1 MYIAFNIELSMHIK
15 QTTPF
20 FYLNFFNQSKKGT
33 MRQISPH
40 NPSKLI
46 VFCLLFTLLVRTNA
60 QEQVK
65 IGFYKTGEVQLV
77 VSEPFGGK
85 MPDRGIIGLMV
96 HVSGNVQ
103 NCDYIP
109 ANLNGKIIVIEAG
122 QCGII
127 RSAQKAEKAGATAV
141 VIIRSNGDEIIPD
154 GRLINIPCFTV
165 SPTTGGYYRQILPKP
180 TLVSLSLPNGSSNGT
195 HPKTAAKVEN
205 LAIDAQTKAFLER
218 KSAET
223 TETAPTKPV
232 LADVSKP
239 VEAPPAPKV
248 ITSDPVPAPIVTAA
262 TGQPVATTISGAP
275 IPSENHAT
283 APHTN
288 KPVGTVAESRKP
300 IEKAE
305 TVVSIPPSVENT
317 AAKVAPPPAP
327 IESTSVAVAAVAKP
341 IEEPAKTVSSETL
354 TSKSGSETL
363 TSKSGTESSKT
374 AISEPSTPKIVAL
387 NQAVTTPEVVVSP
400 TSSNGTVAAD
410 PTAYLKEALEI
421 FPRRTADVT
430 IVNYNFEKKMN
441 LTITLKTESGQII
454 KDYKVEGQQFGT
466 VEVEVTALPNGK
478 YVITVADD
486 KQSIEQHIIVE
497 H

>member
-1 MYIAFNIELSMHIK
+1 MIECAHK
-15 QTTPF
+15 TNDPV

-46 VFCLLFTLLVRTNA
+46 VFCLLFSFLVRTNA

-154 GRLINIPCFTV
+154 GRLIGIPCFTV
-165 SPTTGGYYRQILPKP
+165 SPTTGGYYRQMLPKP

-195 HPKTAAKVEN
+195 PAPKTAAKVEN
-205 LAIDAQTKAFLER
+205 LAIDAQTKRFLEE
-218 KSAET
+218 KPTDSQTPAPAKPVVAEVAKPAET
-223 TETAPTKPV
+223 
-232 LADVSKP
+232 
-239 VEAPPAPKV
+239 PPAPKV
-248 ITSDPVPAPIVTAA
+248 ITADPVPAPIVTTAP
-262 TGQPVATTISGAP
+262 GQPVAITISGAP
-275 IPSENHAT
+275 IPSDNHST

-288 KPVGTVAESRKP
+288 KPVGTVTAASKP
-300 IEKAE
+300 VEK
-305 TVVSIPPSVENT
+305 TVVVAPSPPPVENT
-317 AAKVAPPPAP
+317 VAKVVPPPAP
-327 IESTSVAVAAVAKP
+327 VENTSVAVAVAAKP
-341 IEEPAKTVSSETL
+341 VEEPAKTVSSEP
-354 TSKSGSETL
+354 SIAKSTA
-363 TSKSGTESSKT
+363 ESSKT
-374 AISEPSTPKIVAL
+374 SVPEPTATKIVAL
-387 NQAVTTPEVVVSP
+387 NQAVTTPEVVATP
-400 TSSNGTVAAD
+400 TNSNGTVAAD

-421 FPRRTADVT
+421 FPRRTSDVT

-441 LTITLKTESGQII
+441 LTITLKSESGQVI

-478 YVITVADD
+478 YVIIVADEN
-486 KQSIEQHIIVE
+486 QRIEQHIIVE

>member
-1 MYIAFNIELSMHIK
+1 
-15 QTTPF
+15 
-20 FYLNFFNQSKKGT
+20 

-46 VFCLLFTLLVRTNA
+46 VFCLLFTLIVRTNA

-65 IGFYKTGEVQLV
+65 IGFYKTGDVQLV

-141 VIIRSNGDEIIPD
+141 VIIRSNGDEIIPE
-154 GRLINIPCFTV
+154 GRLIGIPCFTI
-165 SPTTGGYYRQILPKP
+165 SPTTGGYYRQMLPKP

-195 HPKTAAKVEN
+195 PAPKTAAKVDN
-205 LAIDAQTKAFLER
+205 LGIDPQTKKFLEE
-218 KSAET
+218 KPADAAT
-223 TETAPTKPV
+223 PAPAKPV
-232 LADVSKP
+232 VAAVSKP
-239 VEAPPAPKV
+239 AETPPTPKV

-262 TGQPVATTISGAP
+262 PGQPVATMISGTP
-275 IPSENHAT
+275 ISSEAHST

-288 KPVGTVAESRKP
+288 KPVGIVAESPKP
-300 IEKAE
+300 VEKSV
-305 TVVSIPPSVENT
+305 TIVSAPPPPVENT
-317 AAKVAPPPAP
+317 AAKIAPPPAP
-327 IESTSVAVAAVAKP
+327 VENKSVAVAAAKP
-341 IEEPAKTVSSETL
+341 VEEPAKTVSSEP
-354 TSKSGSETL
+354 SAPKSNV
-363 TSKSGTESSKT
+363 ESSKT
-374 AISEPSTPKIVAL
+374 SVPEPSAPKIVAL
-387 NQAVTTPEVVVSP
+387 NQAVTPEVVVSP
-400 TSSNGTVAAD
+400 TNSTGTVAAD

-421 FPRRTADVT
+421 FPRRTSDVT

-441 LTITLKTESGQII
+441 LTITLKSESGQII
-454 KDYKVEGQQFGT
+454 KNYKVEGQQFGT
-466 VEVEVTALPNGK
+466 VEVEVTTLPNGK
-478 YVITVADD
+478 YIVVVADE

>member
-1 MYIAFNIELSMHIK
+1 
-15 QTTPF
+15 
-20 FYLNFFNQSKKGT
+20 

-40 NPSKLI
+40 NPSKFI
-46 VFCLLFTLLVRTNA
+46 VFCLLFTFLVNTNA

-141 VIIRSNGDEIIPD
+141 VIIRSNGDEIIPE
-154 GRLINIPCFTV
+154 GRLIGIPCFTV
-165 SPTTGGYYRQILPKP
+165 SPTTGGYYRQMLAKP

-195 HPKTAAKVEN
+195 PPPKTAAKVEN
-205 LAIDAQTKAFLER
+205 LAIDAQTKQFLEQ
-218 KSAET
+218 KPAESPSA
-223 TETAPTKPV
+223 APAKPAV
-232 LADVSKP
+232 AEVSKP
-239 VEAPPAPKV
+239 KPAEAPPASKV
-248 ITSDPVPAPIVTAA
+248 ITSDPVPAPIVTTAP
-262 TGQPVATTISGAP
+262 GQPVAVAISGTP
-275 IPSENHAT
+275 ISPEKHST

-288 KPVGTVAESRKP
+288 KPVGTVVESPKPVEKSVTIVSAPPP
-300 IEKAE
+300 IE
-305 TVVSIPPSVENT
+305 NT
-317 AAKVAPPPAP
+317 ITKVAPPPAP
-327 IESTSVAVAAVAKP
+327 VEKTSVAVAAVAKP
-341 IEEPAKTVSSETL
+341 VEEPAKTVSSEPPAP
-354 TSKSGSETL
+354 KSNA
-363 TSKSGTESSKT
+363 ESSKT
-374 AISEPSTPKIVAL
+374 SVSEASVPKIAVL
-387 NQAVTTPEVVVSP
+387 NQAVTTPEVVATP
-400 TSSNGTVAAD
+400 TSSTGNVAVD
-410 PTAYLKEALEI
+410 PAAYLKEALEI

-441 LTITLKTESGQII
+441 LTITLKSEGGQII

-478 YVITVADD
+478 YIVVVADE

>member
-1 MYIAFNIELSMHIK
+1 MFECTHKTNN
-15 QTTPF
+15 PV

-46 VFCLLFTLLVRTNA
+46 VFCLLFTFLVRTNA

-141 VIIRSNGDEIIPD
+141 VIIRSNGDEIIPE
-154 GRLINIPCFTV
+154 GRLIGIPCFTV
-165 SPTTGGYYRQILPKP
+165 SPTTGGYYRQMLPKP
-180 TLVSLSLPNGSSNGT
+180 TLVSLSLPNGSSNGK
-195 HPKTAAKVEN
+195 PAKTAAKVEN
-205 LAIDAQTKAFLER
+205 LAIDAQTKKFLEE
-218 KSAET
+218 KPAESSAA
-223 TETAPTKPV
+223 APAKPV
-232 LADVSKP
+232 VAEVAKP
-239 VEAPPAPKV
+239 AEAPAAPKP
-248 ITSDPVPAPIVTAA
+248 IISDPVPAPIVTAA
-262 TGQPVATTISGAP
+262 PGQPVATTISGNP
-275 IPSENHAT
+275 IPSENRST
-283 APHTN
+283 APHTTQ
-288 KPVGTVAESRKP
+288 PVGTVAAAPKP
-300 IEKAE
+300 AEKPV
-305 TVVSIPPSVENT
+305 TVTPPAENT
-317 AAKVAPPPAP
+317 VARIAPPPAP
-327 IESTSVAVAAVAKP
+327 VENTSVAVAAVAKP
-341 IEEPAKTVSSETL
+341 VEEPPKTVSSE
-354 TSKSGSETL
+354 SSAAKSNA
-363 TSKSGTESSKT
+363 ESSKT
-374 AISEPSTPKIVAL
+374 SVPEPSAAKVVAL

-400 TSSNGTVAAD
+400 TNSNGNVAAD

-421 FPRRTADVT
+421 FPRRTSDVT

-441 LTITLKTESGQII
+441 LTITLKSEGGQMI

-466 VEVEVTALPNGK
+466 VEVDVTTLPNGK

>member
-1 MYIAFNIELSMHIK
+1 
-15 QTTPF
+15 
-20 FYLNFFNQSKKGT
+20 

-40 NPSKLI
+40 NPNRLI
-46 VFCLLFTLLVRTNA
+46 LFVLFFGLLVQTNA

-109 ANLNGKIIVIEAG
+109 ANLQGKVIVIEAG

-141 VIIRSNGDEIIPD
+141 VIIRSNGDEIIPE
-154 GRLINIPCFTV
+154 GRLIGIPCFTV
-165 SPTTGGYYRQILPKP
+165 SPTTGGYYRQMLPKP

-195 HPKTAAKVEN
+195 MAKTAAKVEN
-205 LAIDAQTKAFLER
+205 LAIDAQTKQFLEQ
-218 KSAET
+218 KPAESSNA
-223 TETAPTKPV
+223 APAKPV
-232 LADVSKP
+232 IAAVSKP
-239 VEAPPAPKV
+239 VEVPPTPKT
-248 ITSDPVPAPIVTAA
+248 ITADPVPAPIVTAA
-262 TGQPVATTISGAP
+262 PGQPVETTISGAP
-275 IPSENHAT
+275 IASDRSA

-288 KPVGTVAESRKP
+288 QPVGTIAVAP
-300 IEKAE
+300 KATE
-305 TVVSIPPSVENT
+305 HLTVVVAPPAQPAEKTV
-317 AAKVAPPPAP
+317 AKVAPPPAP
-327 IESTSVAVAAVAKP
+327 VENTTITVAAVPKP
-341 IEEPAKTVSSETL
+341 TEEPAKTVSIDAPAA
-354 TSKSGSETL
+354 KSSV
-363 TSKSGTESSKT
+363 ESSKT
-374 AISEPSTPKIVAL
+374 SVSEPASKPIAVL
-387 NQAVTTPEVVVSP
+387 NQAVAVPETVVSP
-400 TSSNGTVAAD
+400 TNSSGAVSNDA
-410 PTAYLKEALEI
+410 TAYLKEALEI
-421 FPRRTADVT
+421 FPRRTSDIT

-441 LTITLKTESGQII
+441 LTITLKSEGGQKI

-466 VEVEVTALPNGK
+466 VEVEVTTLPNGK
-478 YVITVADD
+478 YIVVVADE